1 VATLTWPPR
10 LPWTLGACALALGG
24 LAAVSGNPDR
34 VAHGTVGLDRPAQE
48 VEHPQSE
55 VTPLQLATW
64 IRDRKPGLRFF
75 DLQADTSPGAYSI
88 PGADRV
94 ALGDLRTT
102 AVAPEETVV
111 LYADAGRPAAQGWSL
126 LRARGIEHVY
136 VLRGGLDEWSDV
148 ILNPTLS
155 ADATPQAR
163 AAFAAAAPLARY
175 FGGLPR
181 VAGPGEA
188 ASPAGAGAESQAPPD
203 TSGPAASPA
212 RAARPHWRQS
222 C

>member
-1 VATLTWPPR
+1 VATPTRSPR
-10 LPWTLGACALALGG
+10 LPWTLGVCALALGG
-24 LAAVSGNPDR
+24 LAAVSGNPDGAGR
-34 VAHGTVGLDRPAQE
+34 ATAGLDRPLQE
-48 VEHPQSE
+48 VAPEQGE
-55 VTPLQLATW
+55 VTALQLATW
-64 IRDRKPGLRFF
+64 IRDRKPGLRIF
-75 DLQADTSPGAYSI
+75 DLQADTPPGTYSI

-94 ALGDLRTT
+94 ALSDLRTT

-111 LYADAGRPAAQGWSL
+111 LYADAGPPAARGWSL

-155 ADATPQAR
+155 ADATPDAR

-188 ASPAGAGAESQAPPD
+188 PIPAAGAASQAPPD
-203 TSGPAASPA
+203 TSGPAAPPA
-212 RAARPHWRQS
+212 RAARQHWRQS

>member
-1 VATLTWPPR
+1 VASFTWPPR
-10 LPWTLGACALALGG
+10 LPWTLGVCALALGG

-34 VAHGTVGLDRPAQE
+34 AGRATAGLDRPALE
-48 VEHPQSE
+48 VEHEQSE
-55 VTPLQLATW
+55 VTALQLATW
-64 IRDRKPGLRFF
+64 IRDRKPGLRIF
-75 DLQADTSPGAYSI
+75 DLQAATPQGTYSI

-94 ALGDLRTT
+94 ALSDLRTT
-102 AVAPEETVV
+102 TVAPEETVV
-111 LYADAGRPAAQGWSL
+111 LYADAGPPAAQGWSL
-126 LRARGIEHVY
+126 LRARGFEHVY

-155 ADATPQAR
+155 ADATPHAR
-163 AAFAAAAPLARY
+163 AVFAAAAPLAQY

-188 ASPAGAGAESQAPPD
+188 ASPAAAGAESQAPPD
-203 TSGPAASPA
+203 TGGPAATPA
-212 RAARPHWRQS
+212 RVARPHWRQS

>member
-1 VATLTWPPR
+1 
-10 LPWTLGACALALGG
+10 
-24 LAAVSGNPDR
+24 
-34 VAHGTVGLDRPAQE
+34 
-48 VEHPQSE
+48 
-55 VTPLQLATW
+55 
-64 IRDRKPGLRFF
+64 
-75 DLQADTSPGAYSI
+75 
-88 PGADRV
+88 
-94 ALGDLRTT
+94 
-102 AVAPEETVV
+102 V

-188 ASPAGAGAESQAPPD
+188 PSPAAAGAESQAPPD
-203 TSGPAASPA
+203 TSGPAAPPA
-212 RAARPHWRQS
+212 RVARPHWRQS